1 MPKGKVNIETP
12 ARYNDFYDEWLED
25 TYSYS
30 WKAPSP
36 GSLRGKIRKFLEEY
50 DVTASSHHRL
60 VGQTMRSGYAL
71 SADRRTLTTTHGSF
85 LGSAGENPA
94 TLEWR
99 RL

>member
-1 MPKGKVNIETP
+1 MEH
-12 ARYNDFYDEWLED
+12 
-25 TYSYS
+25 
-30 WKAPSP
+30 
-36 GSLRGKIRKFLEEY
+36 

>member
-1 MPKGKVNIETP
+1 MPTLCP
-12 ARYNDFYDEWLED
+12 ARADAFVPAQYTGYEGKWWLHDALTYDPPHGGPLVEH
-25 TYSYS
+25 
-30 WKAPSP
+30 
-36 GSLRGKIRKFLEEY
+36 